1 MSNAVIYVVV
11 DKTVKSYTNCMAD
24 DKYLVNTF
32 KQGDEV
38 TKLDEVYIDGIW
50 WLEHEQ
56 GYSIKS
62 AFKKKDEEQP
72 DNPVY
77 DDEDVTKY
85 EGNTVLRVIAEQ
97 LAVYSTV
104 PEHPTDYTN
113 VIGSL
118 TYGQEVKLLA
128 TVTVGKTAWTKHDC
142 GGWSQGRFFELK
154 EENDARYES
163 SLTISN
169 DNTELYDKPN
179 GTVKST
185 LNKGDSVIWYKQ
197 KNVDGVLWTKVSLN
211 PELWCKAEDAPMTRE
226 DESNIDKSNAGRDWT
241 VTASVLNVRSGPG
254 DEYDVVRTLVTGDR
268 VIEIGKSPDEN
279 GNLWIKHDN
288 GGWSFASYLKLTSKT
303 NEETGGNSGGSSGGG
318 TTDPEKVI
326 LVVTASALNVRSGP
340 GTSYS
345 TVRTLSYNDEV
356 IMEEKKTVDGQTW
369 VKHDCGGWS
378 FGQYLKRKD
387 GKTDADLASSKDDK
401 TYKVF
406 GRTEVREGPGT
417 KYAVVGYLE
426 EGEKVIEISKEVVGG
441 STWICHGPE
450 RWSRTT
456 FMDPPKKNTTGDAG
470 YSSVDDSYYWK
481 TLTVAHDQA
490 GIYPTPDNATQF
502 PEKTL
507 KKGDQVIAYL
517 NNGKYVQ
524 EFNGQKWVN
533 HDCGGWTVAS
543 AFVADGNGNPKAKE
557 SFLRIWTVDS
567 DELMVREG
575 PSTGSKAVG
584 SLKKGDRVVVKEMY
598 WDSDGTL
605 WILHDNGGWSCT
617 KGANGKDL
625 IKETEKKKDDATS
638 ETDVNSQG
646 YKPDP
651 DDLFWEMDPNSGAR
665 DFAEFDNI
673 NHVAGIFGLPYQF
686 LAIADPRI
694 KGDEDG
700 GNNSR
705 LSDIGIGYE
714 YAEKIIEKIPLLFIA
729 PGKANFMSKYSNKD
743 KRSVLEKIIRFGTGQ
758 DSGNSVEDLLDSDG
772 RYYTFQYNM
781 TDYYKYVNPMC
792 RIAAKYMGVEDE
804 ELDGQYLGSINW
816 EDFTK
821 SRITSIGSF
830 GTYTSIPFYVDTD
843 TSISE
848 SFSNSTTQSMIAS
861 SVNSVSDMGRE
872 LGFLLGTVQTETGI
886 KAIESDADVSKNIE
900 NIQNTI
906 SKIMGGGN
914 FLGNLTKHL
923 STVAAGGKLV
933 FPEIW
938 SDSSFSRSYS
948 CSFKFVAPD
957 PSNLSIYLNVLVPLF
972 HLMGLVVPQSVKTNP
987 NGYVNPFIVRAMYKG
1002 FFNVDMGIITSMSV
1016 TKGAECQWSP
1026 EGVPTSIVVNIDIK
1040 DLYNSLSITPTDATD
1055 WKYDTLNNTSLMD
1068 YIANLCGI
1076 NVYKPEVSRMIEM
1089 WFMNN
1094 FTNRAKDLFKVNIW
1108 GGIQERVQNA
1118 IVGIFR

>member
-1 MSNAVIYVVV
+1 MSNAVIYVVI
-11 DKTVKSYTNCMAD
+11 DKTVKSYMNCMTD
-24 DKYLVNTF
+24 DKYLVNTL

-38 TKLDEVYIDGIW
+38 TKLDEVYVDGIW
-50 WLEHEQ
+50 WLQHEQ

-62 AFKKKDEEQP
+62 AFKKKDAEQP

-85 EGNTVLRVIAEQ
+85 NGNTVLRVTGEKVAI
-97 LAVYSTV
+97 YSSV
-104 PEHPTDYTN
+104 PKTPTDYTN
-113 VIGSL
+113 MIGSL
-118 TYGQEVKLLA
+118 SFGQEVKLLA
-128 TVTVGKTAWTKHDC
+128 TVTVNKTDWTKHDC
-142 GGWSQGRFFELK
+142 GGWSQGQYFELK
-154 EENDARYES
+154 EENDARYGA
-163 SLTISN
+163 SLNIEN
-169 DNTELYDKPN
+169 DNTEVYDKPN
-179 GTVKST
+179 GTVIKT
-185 LNKGDSVIWYKQ
+185 LNKGDTVNWYKQ
-197 KNVDGVLWTKVSLN
+197 KTYGDTKWTKINQNPEWWCKSESTVIARDNGANVDT
-211 PELWCKAEDAPMTRE
+211 T
-226 DESNIDKSNAGRDWT
+226 NAGRDWT

-254 DEYDVVRTLVTGDR
+254 DDYTIVRTLKTGDR
-268 VIEIGKSPDEN
+268 VIEIGKSIDSD
-279 GNLWIKHDN
+279 GALWIKHDN
-288 GGWSFASYLKLTSKT
+288 GGWSYANYLKLTSKT
-303 NEETGGNSGGSSGGG
+303 NEETGGGSSGGG
-318 TTDPEKVI
+318 GTTTEKVV
-326 LVVTASALNVRSGP
+326 LVVTASALNVRTGP
-340 GTSYS
+340 GTNYDI
-345 TVRTLSYNDEV
+345 VRTLVYNDEV

-369 VKHDCGGWS
+369 VRHDCGGWS

-387 GKTDADLASSKDDK
+387 GKSDADLASSSNDNA
-401 TYKVF
+401 YKVIA
-406 GRTEVREGPGT
+406 RTEVREGPGT
-417 KYAVVGYLE
+417 KFPVVGYLE
-426 EGEKVIEISKEVVGG
+426 EGEDVIEIAKEVVGS

-456 FMDPPKKNTTGDAG
+456 FMEPPKKNATGDTG
-470 YSSVDDSYYWK
+470 YSSVDESYYWK

-490 GIYPTPDNATQF
+490 GVYPTPDSASQYPTS
-502 PEKTL
+502 TL
-507 KKGDQVIAYL
+507 KKGDEVTAYI
-517 NNGKYVQ
+517 NNGKYIQ
-524 EFNGQKWVN
+524 SFNGQEWVN
-533 HDCGGWTVAS
+533 HDKGGWTLAS
-543 AFVADGNGNPKAKE
+543 AFVAGSDGKPKAKD
-557 SFLRIWTVDS
+557 SFLKIWTVES
-567 DELMVREG
+567 DELMVRES
-575 PSTGSKAVG
+575 PSTGAKAVNT
-584 SLKKGDRVVVKEMY
+584 LKKGDRVVVKEMY

-617 KGANGKDL
+617 TSNGNAL
-625 IKETEKKKDDATS
+625 IKETEQKKDDSTT

-651 DDLFWEMDPNSGAR
+651 GDLFWEMDPSSGAKTV
-665 DFAEFDNI
+665 AEFDDI

-694 KGDEDG
+694 K
-700 GNNSR
+700 
-705 LSDIGIGYE
+705 SDKEHDDNGIGYE
-714 YAEKIIEKIPLLFIA
+714 YAEKIIEKIPLLFLA
-729 PGKANFMSKYSNKD
+729 PGKANFMTKYSNKD
-743 KRSVLEKIIRFGTGQ
+743 RRNVLEKIIRFATGQ
-758 DSGNSVEDLLDSDG
+758 DNGSSIEDLLDSDG
-772 RYYTFQYNM
+772 RYYTFEYCLK
-781 TDYYKYVNPMC
+781 DYYKYVNPMC

-804 ELDGQYLGSINW
+804 ELDGQALGSISWQN
-816 EDFTK
+816 FTM

-830 GTYTSIPFYVDTD
+830 GTYTSIPFYVDSE

-872 LGFLLGTVQTETGI
+872 LGFLLGTVQTETGV

-914 FLGNLTKHL
+914 FLGNLSKHL

-957 PSNLSIYLNVLVPLF
+957 PSSLSIYLNVLVPLF

-1002 FFNVDMGIITSMSV
+1002 FFNIDMGIITSMSV

-1040 DLYNSLSITPTDATD
+1040 DLYSSLSITPTDATD

-1068 YIANLCGI
+1068 YIATLCGVNI
-1076 NVYKPEVSRMIEM
+1076 YKPEVSRMIEI

-1094 FTNRAKDLFKVNIW
+1094 FTNRAKDLFKVNVW
-1108 GGIQERVQNA
+1108 GGIRDRIQNM
-1118 IVGIFR
+1118 IMNILR